1 MIVTTSNT
9 KKLTLTENLNQQ
21 LMSYQISQK
30 EVTISN
36 HRVYRDEAIVA
47 NFLAELPS
55 VLASLE
61 SLSENNVSS
70 KCQQKMR

>member
-1 MIVTTSNT
+1 MVVTPSNT
-9 KKLTLTENLNQQ
+9 QKLTFSENLNQQ

-36 HRVYRDEAIVA
+36 HGVYKDEAIVA

-61 SLSENNVSS
+61 SLSENDDSS
-70 KCQQKMR
+70 K

>member
-1 MIVTTSNT
+1 MIVIQSNT
-9 KKLTLTENLNQQ
+9 QKLTFTENLNEQ

-36 HRVYRDEAIVA
+36 HGVYKDEAIVA

-61 SLSENNVSS
+61 SISEKNESS
-70 KCQQKMR
+70 K